1 MLIVIILG
9 IMTVSGA
16 LLFFMAPQLLQ
27 LFTKESDV
35 IALGT
40 VVLRMVAVSEPLFGV
55 LIILEGIFN
64 GVGDT
69 VKPFYYALFSMWCV
83 RVLGTFFSVK
93 VFHLGL
99 YAVWG
104 CMIANNVCLGSLF
117 ILRYLRGGWNPLN
130 KEKSRK

>member
-1 MLIVIILG
+1 
-9 IMTVSGA
+9 
-16 LLFFMAPQLLQ
+16 MAPQLLQ

-83 RVLGTFFSVK
+83 RVLGTFFCVK

-104 CMIANNVCLGSLF
+104 CMIANNVCLGSL
-117 ILRYLRGGWNPLN
+117 LSCRYLRGGWNPLN
-130 KEKSRK
+130 KEKSRNKNSSRNRDEFRKAMW